1 VARPGSVLAI
11 DHGTKRA
18 GFAVVDALRIAP
30 VPLSAW
36 RGPGG
41 EPELFEYVAKLLE
54 ERNVATFLVGL
65 PFDMDGG
72 EGPRAREVRAFAA
85 RLGARFPEQ
94 SIVFHDERLS
104 TKSAEELLRETDLS
118 PEERRARRD
127 SISALVILRDW
138 IAAGEPR

>member
-1 VARPGSVLAI
+1 MGRPGGVLAI

-18 GFAVVDALRIAP
+18 GFALVDALRIAP

-41 EPELFEYVAKLLE
+41 EPGLFDCVAGLLE
-54 ERNVATFLVGL
+54 EREIATFLIGL
-65 PFDMDGG
+65 PLDMDGG
-72 EGPRAREVRAFAA
+72 EGARAREVRAFAA
-85 RLGARFPEQ
+85 RLAARFPGVEV
-94 SIVFHDERLS
+94 VFHDERLS

>member
-1 VARPGSVLAI
+1 MKPGGVLAI

-18 GFAVVDALRIAP
+18 GFAVVDALRLVP
-30 VPLSAW
+30 VPLEAW

-41 EPELFEYVAKLLE
+41 EPALFDRIQELLGD
-54 ERNVATFLVGL
+54 RDVATLLVGL
-65 PFDMDGG
+65 PLDMDGG
-72 EGPRAREVRAFAA
+72 EGGRAKEVRAFAA
-85 RLGARFPEQ
+85 RLAARFPGVDV
-94 SIVFHDERLS
+94 VFHDERLS

>member
-1 VARPGSVLAI
+1 MAKPGGVLAV

-41 EPELFEYVAKLLE
+41 EPGLLDHVAVLLG
-54 ERNVATFLVGL
+54 ERDISSILVGL
-65 PFDMDGG
+65 PLDMDGG

-85 RLGARFPEQ
+85 RLGARFPDLE
-94 SIVFHDERLS
+94 IVVHDERLS
-104 TKSAEELLRETDLS
+104 TKSAEELLRETDLA

>member
-1 VARPGSVLAI
+1 VAKPRGVLAI

-18 GFAVVDALRIAP
+18 GFAAVDALRLVP
-30 VPLSAW
+30 VPLEAW

-41 EPELFEYVAKLLE
+41 EPALLDRIAELLG
-54 ERNVATFLVGL
+54 ERDVGTLLVGL
-65 PFDMDGG
+65 PLDMDGG
-72 EGPRAREVRAFAA
+72 EGPRAKDVRAFAA
-85 RLGARFPEQ
+85 RLGKQFSDQE
-94 SIVFHDERLS
+94 IVFHDERLS

-118 PEERRARRD
+118 PEDRRARRD

>member
-1 VARPGSVLAI
+1 MGRPTGVLAI

-41 EPELFEYVAKLLE
+41 EPALFDHIATLLE
-54 ERNVATFLVGL
+54 ERDISRILVGL
-65 PFDMDGG
+65 PLDMDGG
-72 EGPRAREVRAFAA
+72 EGPRVKEVRAFAA
-85 RLGARFPEQ
+85 RLGARFPGRE
-94 SIVFHDERLS
+94 IVFHDERLS

-138 IAAGEPR
+138 IAAGEPG

>member
-1 VARPGSVLAI
+1 MGRPAGVLAI

-18 GFAVVDALRIAP
+18 GFAVVDPLRIAP
-30 VPLSAW
+30 VPLDAW

-41 EPELFEYVAKLLE
+41 EPALFDRIATMLE
-54 ERNVATFLVGL
+54 ERDISKLLVGL
-65 PFDMDGG
+65 PLDMDGG
-72 EGPRAREVRAFAA
+72 EGPRAKEVRAFAA
-85 RLGARFPEQ
+85 RLGARFPDQ
-94 SIVFHDERLS
+94 QIVLHDERLS

-138 IAAGEPR
+138 IAAGEPG